1 MPAGPVDAAKSGVPA
16 SSWTATSKASPVNRD
31 VTSLVSSTRERSTPN
46 ATAWRPPPTMRWLN
60 VAGAWLA
67 TIAVPV
73 LRAPPAPAHV
83 TLRVPGPLNP
93 PAHALPIPASAPSA
107 VSE

>member
-1 MPAGPVDAAKSGVPA
+1 
-16 SSWTATSKASPVNRD
+16 
-31 VTSLVSSTRERSTPN
+31 
-46 ATAWRPPPTMRWLN
+46 MRWLN

-73 LRAPPAPAHV
+73 LRALPAPAHV
-83 TLRVPGPLNP
+83 TLRVPSPVKP
-93 PAHALPIPASAPSA
+93 PAHALPIPASSPSA